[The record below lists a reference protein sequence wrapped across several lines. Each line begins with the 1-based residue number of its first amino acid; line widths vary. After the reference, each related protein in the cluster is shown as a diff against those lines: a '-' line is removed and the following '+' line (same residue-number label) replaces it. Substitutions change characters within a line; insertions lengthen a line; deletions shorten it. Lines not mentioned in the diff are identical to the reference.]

1 MIDQAL
7 AKYFETNRIE
17 LRHVG
22 KALSDVLQTGL
33 CPITEDIVTDSL
45 KIVAENS
52 NYPVLIICKTGRF
65 LTGVTIACLRKLQK
79 WSYVSIY
86 EEYRRYSLG
95 RIQSQQ
101 EEFIEMY
108 DSELIGI
115 KESSP
120 LFLRR

>member
-1 MIDQAL
+1 M
-7 AKYFETNRIE
+7 
-17 LRHVG
+17 
-22 KALSDVLQTGL
+22 LQTGL
-33 CPITEDIVTDSL
+33 CPITEDVVTDSL
-45 KIVAENS
+45 KIIADNG
-52 NYPVLIICKTGRF
+52 NYPILIICKTGRF

-95 RIQSQQ
+95 RIQSQH

-108 DSELIGI
+108 DSELIDI